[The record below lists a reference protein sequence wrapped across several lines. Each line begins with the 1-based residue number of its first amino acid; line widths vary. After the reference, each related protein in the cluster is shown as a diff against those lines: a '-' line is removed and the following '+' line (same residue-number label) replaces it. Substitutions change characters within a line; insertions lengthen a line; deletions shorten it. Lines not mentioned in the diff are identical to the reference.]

1 MLIRA
6 KGGFH
11 ESGMSRR
18 WGSNHNAHDV
28 GIRPDFI
35 QVSCPARAGIF
46 SDEVGVLVQVLH
58 SDGMED
64 P

>member
-46 SDEVGVLVQVLH
+46 GDEVGVLV
-58 SDGMED
+58 
-64 P
+64 